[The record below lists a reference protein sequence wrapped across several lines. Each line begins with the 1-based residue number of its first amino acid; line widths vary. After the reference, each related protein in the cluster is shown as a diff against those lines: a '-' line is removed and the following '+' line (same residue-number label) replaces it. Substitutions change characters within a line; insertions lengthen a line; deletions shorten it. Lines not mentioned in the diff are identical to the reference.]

1 MSPTHR
7 SREACHGRHDRF
19 SKAYGVGIVTVGLF
33 VLSWTGQFFAQLA
46 MVRNESPQ
54 HGQPFEWPD
63 FMAQFHAST
72 FENWESEF
80 LQLVWQAGGL
90 TLLLL

>member
-1 MSPTHR
+1 
-7 SREACHGRHDRF
+7 
-19 SKAYGVGIVTVGLF
+19 
-33 VLSWTGQFFAQLA
+33 
-46 MVRNESPQ
+46 
-54 HGQPFEWPD
+54 
-63 FMAQFHAST
+63 MAQFHAST